1 MQGGITSDFP
11 QRQPPQRLG
20 FEETELEKRGA
31 RFEFGAPITS
41 AITTGN
47 GVAASFGDGTVRF
60 FHPSHTHTV
69 TQAHKGVVLCLTSA
83 QDNILTGG
91 DDGRFIQI
99 SSNGTV
105 TELANFGTKWVD
117 CVAASNG
124 LVACSSGPMVHLWS
138 SGQSK
143 PTILEHSSTVGGL
156 TFDPKGKRLAVAHYG
171 GVTLWE
177 RGPRRWKSSKLVW
190 KGFHGALTFS
200 PDGKYLITAMQE
212 NALHGWRLRD
222 KGDLAMTGY
231 PNKIKSFAWVGDIPH
246 LATSGAEEAICWP
259 FDGKDGPMGRSP
271 VCVANNGKNMVSCVQ
286 ALPGENAVFTGF
298 KDGAVLL
305 AELDESKS
313 AIPIKGSTGKEVTA
327 IGITKSLSHLLIG
340 DAKGQ
345 ILWTPLWYGDNRE

>member
-69 TQAHKGVVLCLTSA
+69 TQAHEGVVLCLTSA

-138 SGQSK
+138 SVQSK

-156 TFDPKGKRLAVAHYG
+156 TFDPKGKRLAVAH
-171 GVTLWE
+171 
-177 RGPRRWKSSKLVW
+177 
-190 KGFHGALTFS
+190 
-200 PDGKYLITAMQE
+200 
-212 NALHGWRLRD
+212 
-222 KGDLAMTGY
+222 
-231 PNKIKSFAWVGDIPH
+231 
-246 LATSGAEEAICWP
+246 
-259 FDGKDGPMGRSP
+259 
-271 VCVANNGKNMVSCVQ
+271 
-286 ALPGENAVFTGF
+286 
-298 KDGAVLL
+298 
-305 AELDESKS
+305 
-313 AIPIKGSTGKEVTA
+313 
-327 IGITKSLSHLLIG
+327 
-340 DAKGQ
+340 
-345 ILWTPLWYGDNRE
+345 